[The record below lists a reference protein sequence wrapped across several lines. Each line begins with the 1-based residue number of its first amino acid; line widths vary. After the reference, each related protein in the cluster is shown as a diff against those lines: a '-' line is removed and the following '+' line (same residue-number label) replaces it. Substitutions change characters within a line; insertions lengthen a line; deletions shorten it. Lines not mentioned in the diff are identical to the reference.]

1 MDESRTSQH
10 CSDGNRL
17 DTWHPTQRPWGI
29 KTITDTDTFIQ
40 HWIHLYYRY
49 LFCGRSEKEALEFLK
64 SHGATHLML
73 TEEGVVRYAHI
84 NSSLGSRSEQEKPFE
99 IIYLQEVIRE
109 QEHLVLVSERET
121 PFFKNIQVDMHTE
134 TNRPFSAI
142 VIRQNGTATNLP
154 YVAYENKNAQ
164 PPTIRT
170 AQKQGASFFIL
181 TNSKS
186 FKNVITFRP
195 LHGIT
200 SRYAYSCEVSPAM
213 PFFLSTQIAK
223 RGQQLSKSGRYIIPP
238 DIQPN
243 PKYLKTGVPEI
254 DAQLQM
260 TEST

>member
-154 YVAYENKNAQ
+154 YVAYENKK
-164 PPTIRT
+164 RT
-170 AQKQGASFFIL
+170 AANDQNGSKTGGILLYFDEQQKFQKCYYVPPIAWDNFAIRLFLRGVSSDAFL
-181 TNSKS
+181 PVYTNSKTGATTV
-186 FKNVITFRP
+186 KVWEIHYPPRHPTEP
-195 LHGIT
+195 
-200 SRYAYSCEVSPAM
+200 
-213 PFFLSTQIAK
+213 QIPQN
-223 RGQQLSKSGRYIIPP
+223 RGS
-238 DIQPN
+238 
-243 PKYLKTGVPEI
+243 
-254 DAQLQM
+254 
-260 TEST
+260 